1 MSRFDRRLKGAGLK
15 PGESTCNIN
24 SNSNYAG
31 MNWNRQ
37 NLGNQ
42 NLQNMNQS
50 VNQPVNMQN
59 VNYNPNVNT
68 NFVSSSTNLTS
79 NQTVLSIEE
88 KNARLQEVEKTAP
101 SAEMRLLTRHEIRLN
116 NLNS

>member
-37 NLGNQ
+37 NNLGNQ
-42 NLQNMNQS
+42 QQNMK
-50 VNQPVNMQN
+50 
-59 VNYNPNVNT
+59 YNPNVN
-68 NFVSSSTNLTS
+68 NVVSSSPSVSNFTPVTNNINV
-79 NQTVLSIEE
+79 NQTKLSLDE
-88 KNARLQEVEKTAP
+88 KNAKLLEVEAF
-101 SAEMRLLTRHEIRLN
+101 L
-116 NLNS
+116 